1 MQEPSNSGSWTR
13 HFVHRTA
20 RLRTT
25 WKFRVGFVVFIVLVA
40 WLTSG
45 WWTVAVARSLV
56 CETNPAPS
64 DAILV
69 ENLDADYL
77 LFERATALR
86 RAGFASRVIVPI
98 KMDGDQPNMVAIGT
112 AKLMASI
119 ARVGEFDIVP
129 MHEVE
134 PISLN
139 AARDVLRFVTRE
151 RIRSVLVVAPYFR
164 SRRSSLIYEATLGRA
179 GIRVTCEPVR
189 GLQTDNTWP
198 LTLHGIQNVLEQWLK
213 LQYYKL
219 YILPFRAGA

>member
-1 MQEPSNSGSWTR
+1 MHKPSNSGSWTR

-25 WKFRVGFVVFIVLVA
+25 WKFRIGLLVFIAFVA

-77 LFERATALR
+77 LYEHATALR

-98 KMDGDQPNMVAIGT
+98 KMDGDQPNMVAFGT

-119 ARVGEFDIVP
+119 AQVEEFDIVP

-139 AARDVLRFVTRE
+139 AARDVLRFVKRE
-151 RIRSVLVVAPYFR
+151 HIRSVLVVAPYFR

-179 GIRVTCEPVR
+179 GIRVTCKPVR

-198 LTLHGIQNVLEQWLK
+198 QSLHGIQNVLEQWLK

-219 YILPFRAGA
+219 YILPFRLTA